1 MSLRLSAL
9 AVVLCTGCMA
19 GSVDEP
25 HTGNV
30 RQLVGGPDDGTCDEF
45 MCGTNSPQIAEFGFW
60 ELNLPEKLGSA
71 GLPNN
76 VGMQLIG
83 FLQEG
88 KLYLPAVS
96 GGRLTATRD
105 TITLAGDELVGGGLY
120 LTNGKRSFLLKI
132 TEVGSVDSWAQS
144 SSGLPVMLESYKLDW
159 TELLN
164 GGETEFHNM
173 CTRPPTRDG
182 NDTLGMAGPLAFHT
196 LLFEGDRIDAK
207 RKLDTGVDP
216 SWMNLGCAGSALAK
230 LALTGHTEASRN
242 AKTFNT
248 SLAERQTM
256 LKMLT
261 ADYCGDGTPFTVPG
275 QPLNWRD
282 DAGTMQLTALIT
294 QPPQPLR
301 LEARWTEKGAA
312 CLDSPR
318 VDVHWTEL
326 GDKVFGADVYQQVK
340 DHCAGS
346 MPPPCADGSFDL
358 DGYHLLTAT
367 VPYHP

>member
-9 AVVLCTGCMA
+9 AVVLCAGCMA
-19 GSVDEP
+19 GNVDEP
-25 HTGNV
+25 QTSNV

-60 ELNLPEKLGSA
+60 ELNLPTDLKPS
-71 GLPNN
+71 LPNN
-76 VGMQLIG
+76 VGMQVIG
-83 FLQEG
+83 FLKDG

-96 GGRLTATRD
+96 EGRLTATRN
-105 TITLAGDELVGGGLY
+105 TITLAGSELVGGGLY
-120 LTNGKRSFLLKI
+120 LANGKRSFLLKI
-132 TEVGSVDSWAQS
+132 TEVGSVASWAQS
-144 SSGLPVMLESYKLDW
+144 SSGPPVVLESYKLDW
-159 TELLN
+159 TALVN
-164 GGETEFHNM
+164 GAETEFYNM
-173 CTRPPTRDG
+173 CPHPPTRD
-182 NDTLGMAGPLAFHT
+182 DTMGMTGPLAFHT
-196 LLFEGDRIDAK
+196 LLFEGDRIDA
-207 RKLDTGVDP
+207 RQKLDTDVDV
-216 SWMNLGCAGSALAK
+216 SWVNLGCAGSALAK
-230 LALTGHTEASRN
+230 LALTGHTEASLN
-242 AKTFNT
+242 AKAFKTT
-248 SLAERQTM
+248 LAERQTM

-294 QPPQPLR
+294 QPPQPLA

-318 VDVHWTEL
+318 VDVHWTDL
-326 GDKVFGADVYQQVK
+326 GDEVFGANVYQQVK